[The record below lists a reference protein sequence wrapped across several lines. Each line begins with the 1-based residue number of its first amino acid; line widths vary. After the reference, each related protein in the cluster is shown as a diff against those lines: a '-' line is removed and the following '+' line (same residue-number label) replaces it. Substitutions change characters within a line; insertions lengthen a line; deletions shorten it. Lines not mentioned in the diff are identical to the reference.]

1 MRLFALSRISKILT
15 AGALLL
21 LIAGQSV
28 AWPAKTE
35 KPCPSAWRRV
45 IASLSKADEARMK
58 DAIALSAQGEA
69 QLALI
74 RLDNGSQGSL
84 QVWTAWALLQ
94 LGQHF
99 GAFDANCM
107 RNPQRA

>member
-1 MRLFALSRISKILT
+1 MIAKLS
-15 AGALLL
+15 
-21 LIAGQSV
+21 Q
-28 AWPAKTE
+28 
-35 KPCPSAWRRV
+35 
-45 IASLSKADEARMK
+45 ADEARMK

-74 RLDNGSQGSL
+74 RLDNGTQGSL
-84 QVWTAWALLQ
+84 QLWTAWALLQ

-107 RNPQRA
+107 RNPHRA